1 MIKYMVRA
9 ISTQNI
15 QWNKL
20 GFEGYYINKGII
32 QQIF

>member
-1 MIKYMVRA
+1 MIKYIVRA
-9 ISTQNI
+9 ISTQNT

-20 GFEGYYINKGII
+20 GFEGYYIIKGIV